1 MQGIHDWKAFRRVQQ
16 AGRAKIIWREGPLIS
31 IFAEQNELR
40 LPLVGKKKRLI
51 ELMLIDETVFERVHN
66 TYDIYEM

>member
-1 MQGIHDWKAFRRVQQ
+1 MQGIYDWEGFRRAQE
-16 AGRAKIIWREGPLIS
+16 AGKAKIIWGEGPLIS
-31 IFAEQNELR
+31 IFAKQNELR